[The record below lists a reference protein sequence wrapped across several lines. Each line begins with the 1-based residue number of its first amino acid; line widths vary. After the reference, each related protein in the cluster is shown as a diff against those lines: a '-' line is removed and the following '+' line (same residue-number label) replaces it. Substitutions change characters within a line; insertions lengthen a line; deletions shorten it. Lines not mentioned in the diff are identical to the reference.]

1 MSAANKLQE
10 LIDIKQE
17 IHAALEAKTGSTVS
31 KNMHD
36 WAQIIEEIQTGE
48 SYSFEDGILT
58 LSNTDEVNYN
68 GQKVKSIIINNNT
81 VWIDPQQV
89 SETN

>member
-1 MSAANKLQE
+1 MSAASKLQE

-17 IHAALEAKTGSTVS
+17 IHAALEVKTGSTVS

-36 WAQIIEEIQTGE
+36 WAQIIEGIQIGE

-58 LSNTDEVNYN
+58 LSDTNEVNYN
-68 GQKVKSIIINNNT
+68 GQKVKRIVINNNT
-81 VWIDPQQV
+81 VWTDPQQV

>member
-17 IHAALEAKTGSTVS
+17 IHTALEVKTGTIVS

-36 WAQIIEEIQTGE
+36 WAQIIGEIQTGE
-48 SYSFEDGILT
+48 NYSFENGILI
-58 LSNTDEVNYN
+58 LSDTNEVNYN
-68 GQKVKSIIINNNT
+68 GQKVKQIIINNNI
-81 VWIDPQQV
+81 VWTDPQQV